1 MSKETQKD
9 LEITKDIQY
18 FFNRRSLNID
28 IGFRCPLECPRCQ
41 RQRQWRNN
49 DLKVPGRDLTLDEI
63 DKISDFYNDF
73 QFCGQLSDPVHHPK
87 FPQIL
92 EMLRKKN
99 VRCEV
104 HNAASAKSKAY
115 FIKCFKAN
123 PHAQWIFG
131 IDGLPKESH
140 MYRINQDG
148 QKLFDIMVESKKYL
162 IHKPTWQ
169 YIIFSYNEN
178 HILEAKMKAKSVGVN
193 FMTTQSSRWDGDND
207 PYRPKNKEVS
217 LNAI

>member
-1 MSKETQKD
+1 MNKEVQ
-9 LEITKDIQY
+9 EDIQ
-18 FFNRRSLNID
+18 FFMNRRSLNID

-49 DLKVPGRDLTLDEI
+49 GLKVPGRDLTLKEI
-63 DKISDFYNDF
+63 DKLSDFYNDF

-193 FMTTQSSRWDGDND
+193 FMTTKSSRWDGDND